1 MSKLAIKR
9 PSEWINVIRNY
20 SVYLD
25 GKKVGVIENDDIQ
38 VFDIE
43 PGHHEL
49 KIKIDWCG
57 SQKVTFDINDDGI
70 KMFKVTSFK
79 YSNWLLPVFFIM
91 MLYYAFDDSLGLT
104 TKHFVILISP
114 IFIYLFYHLSFGK
127 DKYLRLDNM
136 NMPEKNLID

>member
-49 KIKIDWCG
+49 KIKID
-57 SQKVTFDINDDGI
+57 
-70 KMFKVTSFK
+70 
-79 YSNWLLPVFFIM
+79 
-91 MLYYAFDDSLGLT
+91 
-104 TKHFVILISP
+104 
-114 IFIYLFYHLSFGK
+114 
-127 DKYLRLDNM
+127 
-136 NMPEKNLID
+136 